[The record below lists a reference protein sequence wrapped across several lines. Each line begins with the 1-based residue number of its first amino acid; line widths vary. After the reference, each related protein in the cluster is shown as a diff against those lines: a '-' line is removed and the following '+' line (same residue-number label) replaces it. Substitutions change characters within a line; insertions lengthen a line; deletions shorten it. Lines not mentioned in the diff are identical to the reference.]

1 MYPASWNT
9 AIKAVKGQDDEA
21 IPTVKLRSLMW
32 RSALLNLAVV
42 LTAFPVMAAAGGPK
56 AMYPALVVLSGI
68 SLLIW
73 LVTFAAFY
81 VLSIMRALI
90 SLRMFIKEHLHKTRN
105 FHDSSDGGDGL
116 ADHYLDGPV

>member
-9 AIKAVKGQDDEA
+9 AIKAVKGQDDKA
-21 IPTVKLRSLMW
+21 IPTLKFRSLMW

-42 LTAFPVMAAAGGPK
+42 LTALPVMASVGGPK
-56 AMYPALVVLSGI
+56 ALVPALEVLSGI

-81 VLSIMRALI
+81 VLSIIRALI
-90 SLRMFIKEHLHKTRN
+90 HICLYKQQYSHESL
-105 FHDSSDGGDGL
+105 DGGDSL
-116 ADHYLDGPV
+116 ADYYLDGPV